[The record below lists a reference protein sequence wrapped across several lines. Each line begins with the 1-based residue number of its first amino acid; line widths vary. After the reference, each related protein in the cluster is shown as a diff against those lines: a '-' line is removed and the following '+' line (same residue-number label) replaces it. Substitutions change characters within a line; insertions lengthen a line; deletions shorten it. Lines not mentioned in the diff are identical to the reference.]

1 MAEPQ
6 WEIPLYVWLTILAIS
21 RSWSCFQ
28 SCTPQVRPRSAI
40 FHTYKS
46 ETKSMPVF
54 FLGSSP
60 SFSWGVSQ
68 VPLDHYESQHDSW
81 ALSSLHL
88 SCVWV
93 VPVHTRE
100 TRTQEE
106 TQTLKQEMSARVY
119 VNPWRS
125 SCPATCPQQ
134 EQTILRIVLLLR
146 LLSFGIPSLLVQK
159 KRLFCKI
166 QGEDQVVHTIS
177 VNHYK
182 FSPFLVY
189 RVCDLFLAALVL
201 DINIFLCNLIS

>member
-28 SCTPQVRPRSAI
+28 SCTPQVRPRSEI

-119 VNPWRS
+119 VNPWRL
-125 SCPATCPQQ
+125 SCPATCLQQ
-134 EQTILRIVLLLR
+134 QPTILRIVLLLR
-146 LLSFGIPSLLVQK
+146 LLSFGIFSFLFK
-159 KRLFCKI
+159 KRDF
-166 QGEDQVVHTIS
+166 S
-177 VNHYK
+177 AK
-182 FSPFLVY
+182 FKAKSRSYILSQSPIINFL
-189 RVCDLFLAALVL
+189 L
-201 DINIFLCNLIS
+201 S